1 MKFSLEEILAFSVWV
16 AENHYLV
23 NTDEEFPLHP
33 RWYTSTAVWV
43 AKSDIELLKKF
54 VKEHYG
60 ESERAHEILNYIK
73 TIEES

>member
-23 NTDEEFPLHP
+23 NTDEI
-33 RWYTSTAVWV
+33 WYTSTAVWV

-60 ESERAHEILNYIK
+60 ESDRAHEILNYIK
-73 TIEES
+73 TLEES